1 MPQCSR
7 AYVLGVLGMPFNR
20 KGSLIMF
27 SRLVPFVFG
36 LGISFHGIDAL
47 AGLPA
52 PASVPA
58 FSPATDLALASLV
71 IAVLFRATR
80 NKK

>member
-1 MPQCSR
+1 MS
-7 AYVLGVLGMPFNR
+7 LGFLEFLSTG

-36 LGISFHGIDAL
+36 LGISFHSIDAL
-47 AGLPA
+47 AGLAP

-71 IAVLFRATR
+71 IAVLFLATR